1 MESVYQIVTIH
12 VNETSW
18 AHVWR
23 LHSRYLRTGYDIGAG
38 LGPPRL
44 YHLWRPSLPPPHVE
58 EGGDLDPS
66 RKREGDW
73 EERRGSRGEREREIK
88 EPMGTTRKREILV
101 GQKLMNLLYK
111 ATNTSYIR
119 R

>member
-44 YHLWRPSLPPPHVE
+44 YRLWRPSLLPPHVE

-73 EERRGSRGEREREIK
+73 EERRGSRGERERDKGAYGHYTKTGNISRSKTDEFTI
-88 EPMGTTRKREILV
+88 
-101 GQKLMNLLYK
+101 
-111 ATNTSYIR
+111 
-119 R
+119 